1 MHNFSFIDVAEVVFD
16 QFITYDTSSV
26 KCDFQLLEHY
36 YQHQKGFKAAEGT
49 PDTESANNLQYLVN
63 SDDIERGNGRNGSG
77 GDVVNVAPD
86 EDVDGVTNIPELLDY
101 IYNFAAERKDD
112 LPHHPLALMVW
123 M

>member
-1 MHNFSFIDVAEVVFD
+1 MAEVLFD
-16 QFITYDTSSV
+16 QCIEYNNNSV
-26 KCDFQLLEHY
+26 ICDYQLLEHY
-36 YQHQKGFKAAEGT
+36 YQHQKAAEGT
-49 PDTESANNLQYLVN
+49 PDTESANNFQLVQYPVN
-63 SDDIERGNGRNGSG
+63 SDDNERGNGRNESG

-86 EDVDGVTNIPELLDY
+86 EDVDGVTNIPELVDY